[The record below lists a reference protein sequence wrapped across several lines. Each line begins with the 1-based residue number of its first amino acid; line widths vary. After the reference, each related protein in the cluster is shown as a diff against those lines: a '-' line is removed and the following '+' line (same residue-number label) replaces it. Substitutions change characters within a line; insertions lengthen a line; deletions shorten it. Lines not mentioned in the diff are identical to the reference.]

1 MASSNELEHKNLYKH
16 YVPSGIA
23 ATVVAILFLILTVA
37 HVWKVL
43 TTKRWFALTII
54 AGGLF
59 EFIGLAA
66 RAYSSRHLSDKGPF
80 IIQVLLIL
88 LAPIIFSATIYM
100 FLSRLINASKH
111 PQLSLIRVRLLT
123 VTFVG
128 GDIFCFLV
136 QAAGGGTIVNA
147 TTPAKIKSG
156 QNLVL
161 GGIALQV
168 ILFCFFAVTA
178 AVFHVRISKRRFDRI
193 LTPGL
198 HLNAM
203 LFSLYLCSALITVRN
218 IYRLIEYAGG
228 ETSYLQTH
236 DWPTYGLDVGLMAVL
251 MIVTLMWYFADTKG
265 EHYNDTGAYTLR
277 PVYPIPHVRG

>member
-1 MASSNELEHKNLYKH
+1 MALSDEVEQKNLYKH

-23 ATVVAILFLILTVA
+23 ATVVAILFLILTIA

-43 TTKRWFALTII
+43 TTKRWFAFTII
-54 AGGLF
+54 VGGLF

-66 RAYSSRHLSDKGPF
+66 RAYSSRHLTGKGPF
-80 IIQVLLIL
+80 VIQVLLIL
-88 LAPIIFSATIYM
+88 LAPIVFSAAIYM

-136 QAAGGGTIVNA
+136 QAAGGRMLVNA
-147 TTPAKIKSG
+147 NTSASIKSG

-168 ILFCFFAVTA
+168 ILFCFFAVSA
-178 AVFHVRISKRRFDRI
+178 VVFHVRISSRHFDRI

-198 HLNAM
+198 HLHAM
-203 LFSLYLCSALITVRN
+203 LYSLYLCSALITVRN
-218 IYRLIEYAGG
+218 IYRLIEYASG

-236 DWPTYGLDVGLMAVL
+236 DWPTYGLDVGLMAIL

-265 EHYNDTGAYTLR
+265 EHDNDVGAYNLR
-277 PVYPIPHVRG
+277 PFYAIPPVR